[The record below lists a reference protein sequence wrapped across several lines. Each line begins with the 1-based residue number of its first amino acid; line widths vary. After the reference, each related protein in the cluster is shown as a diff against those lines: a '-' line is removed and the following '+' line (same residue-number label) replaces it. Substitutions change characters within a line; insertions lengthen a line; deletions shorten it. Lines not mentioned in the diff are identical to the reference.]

1 MIPKLLHQLG
11 DSSNRFI
18 NLMGYGVKQF
28 KEQEGIAEETLVS
41 VQENQTTSF
50 LPISSQGNSADSNAL
65 PSLPR
70 SRRNPIMSKSE
81 AHLAPCRPFR
91 CTGKEMGLLLV
102 SMIITV
108 KIINI

>member
-1 MIPKLLHQLG
+1 
-11 DSSNRFI
+11 
-18 NLMGYGVKQF
+18 MGYGVKQF

-41 VQENQTTSF
+41 VQENQITSF
-50 LPISSQGNSADSNAL
+50 LPISRQGNSAHSNAL
-65 PSLPR
+65 PSLPF

-81 AHLAPCRPFR
+81 AHLAPCGPFR
-91 CTGKEMGLLLV
+91 CTGKEVGLLLV